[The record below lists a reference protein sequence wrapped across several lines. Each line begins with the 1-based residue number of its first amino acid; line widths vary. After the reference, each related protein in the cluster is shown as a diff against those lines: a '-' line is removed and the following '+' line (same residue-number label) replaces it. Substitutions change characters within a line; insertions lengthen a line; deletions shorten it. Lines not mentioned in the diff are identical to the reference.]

1 MPAEV
6 FGYVLIFVGVAFGLT
21 MIALLAISVAW
32 VYHDAQEREGTGCL
46 WSLLVFLAW
55 PLSLVIYALLR
66 GRAQEKRMNTSPS

>member
-6 FGYVLIFVGVAFGLT
+6 FGNILIFVGVVFGLT
-21 MIALLAISVAW
+21 MLALLAISVAW
-32 VYHDAQEREGTGCL
+32 VYRDAQEREATGCL

-66 GRAQEKRMNTSPS
+66 RRVLST